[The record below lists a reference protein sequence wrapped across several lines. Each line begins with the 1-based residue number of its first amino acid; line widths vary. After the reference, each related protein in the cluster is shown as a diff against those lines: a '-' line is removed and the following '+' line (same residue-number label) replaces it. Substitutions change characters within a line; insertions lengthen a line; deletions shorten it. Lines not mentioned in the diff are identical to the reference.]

1 MAAQIFKSV
10 TSKGV
15 RTREVQNAE
24 SKRDFID
31 KFKIPVKEA
40 DAEEYWLKLC
50 KASEFYPKQ
59 NKEIVKEL
67 TLNHDN

>member
-40 DAEEYWLKLC
+40 DAVE
-50 KASEFYPKQ
+50 
-59 NKEIVKEL
+59 
-67 TLNHDN
+67 